1 MYNSHKKKVELKNQL
16 TVHSSTT
23 HKGTK
28 VQHQIPPNENQCHK
42 NSDSVLAVCK
52 IKHKKGK
59 KIAESTIYLLWPNG
73 TPHVNIRHQN
83 SLFILKTWQ
92 AKVLFDYICLC
103 MLDLTK
109 YSLGHF
115 Y

>member
-42 NSDSVLAVCK
+42 NSDSVLAVWK

-59 KIAESTIYLLWPNG
+59 KLQKVQFIYFDQMVPLML
-73 TPHVNIRHQN
+73 ILDIKILC
-83 SLFILKTWQ
+83 LF
-92 AKVLFDYICLC
+92 
-103 MLDLTK
+103 
-109 YSLGHF
+109 
-115 Y
+115 